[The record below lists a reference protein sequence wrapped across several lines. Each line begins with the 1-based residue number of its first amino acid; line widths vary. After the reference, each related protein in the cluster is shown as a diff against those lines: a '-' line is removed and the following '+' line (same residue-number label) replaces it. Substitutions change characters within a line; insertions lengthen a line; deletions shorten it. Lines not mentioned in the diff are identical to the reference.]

1 MKLHDQLKMTLR
13 TTKCYVFTEL
23 VTKRFSEKKNSPFMS
38 LVNSLKFLR
47 YHCLRFPVGRL
58 KYPGETGNNG
68 YVKFWG
74 NKVHYGLGENC
85 QLMEKN
91 YKGACQE
98 QETTG
103 HWYFGS
109 IGQITVAAGEIA
121 RFDIKP
127 LAFKNLTI
135 IVADC
140 FSCTIL
146 SITL

>member
-1 MKLHDQLKMTLR
+1 M
-13 TTKCYVFTEL
+13 
-23 VTKRFSEKKNSPFMS
+23 
-38 LVNSLKFLR
+38 
-47 YHCLRFPVGRL
+47 
-58 KYPGETGNNG
+58 
-68 YVKFWG
+68 
-74 NKVHYGLGENC
+74 HYGLGENC

-91 YKGACQE
+91 YKGACKE

-109 IGQITVAAGEIA
+109 IAQITVAAGEIA

-127 LAFKNLTI
+127 LAFKNFTT